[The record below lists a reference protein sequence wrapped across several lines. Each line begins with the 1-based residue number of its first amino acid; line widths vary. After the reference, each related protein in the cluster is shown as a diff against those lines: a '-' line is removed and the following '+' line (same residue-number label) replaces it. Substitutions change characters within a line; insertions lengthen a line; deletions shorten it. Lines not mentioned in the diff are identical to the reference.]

1 LNFKSTENS
10 IKEIIKQPI
19 RNWKNI
25 LKNDFEI
32 SVFNKYPDLK
42 KVKERFY
49 NEGALYS
56 SMTGSGSV
64 IYAIFDKD

>member
-1 LNFKSTENS
+1 
-10 IKEIIKQPI
+10 
-19 RNWKNI
+19 
-25 LKNDFEI
+25 
-32 SVFNKYPDLK
+32 VFNKYPDLK